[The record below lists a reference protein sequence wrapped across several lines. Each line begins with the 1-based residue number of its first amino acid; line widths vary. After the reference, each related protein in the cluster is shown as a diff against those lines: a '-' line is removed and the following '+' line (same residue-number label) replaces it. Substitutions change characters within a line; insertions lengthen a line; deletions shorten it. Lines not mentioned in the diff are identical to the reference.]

1 MISFES
7 DYNNGCHEAILKR
20 LIETNDE
27 RATGYGLDDFCNAA
41 RDKVRAACEMPDAT
55 SSSSSAGPRPTLP

>member
-27 RATGYGLDDFCNAA
+27 RATGYGLDD
-41 RDKVRAACEMPDAT
+41 
-55 SSSSSAGPRPTLP
+55 